1 MESDT
6 DLSNYFVAIK
16 EACSKVLQRIMFNI
30 KIRFPFHDTD
40 LLMLNADAYSGSRQ
54 VARVHEVEFDNLLS
68 TVLAAD
74 RLQRLVSIEPVILR
88 KVAVTRIVE
97 TREFTAIVPS
107 LISSLGAYCSKS
119 TE

>member
-1 MESDT
+1 MESEA
-6 DLSNYFVAIK
+6 DLSSYFVAIK
-16 EACSKVLQRIMFNI
+16 EACSKILQRIMFSI

-54 VARVHEVEFDNLLS
+54 VVRVHEVEFVDLLS
-68 TVLAAD
+68 TVHAAD
-74 RLQRLVSIEPVILR
+74 RLQRLVSIEPEILR
-88 KVAVTRIVE
+88 EVAVTQIVE

-107 LISSLGAYCSKS
+107 LISSLGAHCSKS